1 MNNTSSDSAI
11 KLYLAPLQGF
21 TDYSFRAAFSSLF
34 GAPDAA
40 FSPFIDTHDPDKR
53 VFRDV
58 LPEKITG
65 YPLIPQLL
73 GNDAKEMLTALNE
86 LILMGYQEVNLN
98 LGCPYKMVTKKG
110 MGAGLLP
117 HPERI
122 DRILT
127 ELFANTTCRISV
139 KMRLG
144 LTNSDEWKAIVP
156 VLNRYPL
163 NEVIIHARTAAQM
176 YKGDTNVE
184 AFMEIAR
191 QLTHSVCYNGNIY
204 TLEQFRALSTQMP
217 FVSRWMLG
225 RGIIANPLL
234 MQEIRTDE
242 KASDQDI
249 RISLSKLHE
258 QLTYLNG
265 IRLSGSSHVLN
276 KMKPYWEYFASS
288 FTGKEK
294 GLKKIKKSVT
304 LDAYK
309 SACNEVF
316 RGI

>member
-1 MNNTSSDSAI
+1 MNNSSSNSII
-11 KLYLAPLQGF
+11 KIYLAPLQGF
-21 TDYSFRAAFSSLF
+21 TDYSYRAAFSSLF

-53 VFRDV
+53 IFRDV

-65 YPLIPQLL
+65 YHLIPQLL

-86 LILMGYQEVNLN
+86 LMLMGYEEVNLN

-117 HPERI
+117 HPELI

-144 LTNSDEWKAIVP
+144 LTNNDDWKTIIP

-163 NEVIIHARTAAQM
+163 GEVIIHARTAAQM

-184 AFMEIAR
+184 AFTEMAGL
-191 QLTHSVCYNGNIY
+191 LTHPICYNGNIF
-204 TLEQFRALSTQMP
+204 TLEQYSVLTAQMP
-217 FVSRWMLG
+217 FVTRWMLG
-225 RGIIANPLL
+225 RGVIANPLL
-234 MQEIRTDE
+234 IQEIKTGEKASEQEIRS
-242 KASDQDI
+242 A
-249 RISLSKLHE
+249 LSKLHE
-258 QLTYLNG
+258 QLIYLNS

-288 FTGKEK
+288 FIGKEK